1 MQQQMYDYVT
11 ALISIFWFLAP
22 IVGPFVLLR
31 MIVRFIRWANASARG
46 ENLEDMNS
54 DYNQEYERLQR
65 LRYASRER
73 NGYQGQNRR
82 HRW

>member
-22 IVGPFVLLR
+22 VVGPFVLLR

-46 ENLEDMNS
+46 ENLAEMNEE
-54 DYNQEYERLQR
+54 YNQENERLQR

-73 NGYQGQNRR
+73 NVYQQNRR